1 MTRQRRTP
9 RPNAPR
15 MAPTAMKTV
24 PSGALECFMKGAFLV
39 GGTVGA
45 GYVGIG
51 RPGPVNVGKPV
62 GPESSAVWEGGW
74 VGAEDAEDAEDA
86 ELEEEEEPFF
96 WASTGEASTAKAARV
111 DKRLE
116 ARMLL
121 GSIDC
126 REWTPS

>member
-45 GYVGIG
+45 GYVGMG
-51 RPGPVNVGKPV
+51 PPGPVSVGRPV
-62 GPESSAVWEGGW
+62 GPESVWEGGDEDDD
-74 VGAEDAEDAEDA
+74 ADDAEDAEDA
-86 ELEEEEEPFF
+86 ELEEEPFF

-121 GSIDC
+121 GIFDC
-126 REWTPS
+126 RE